1 MFGSGLATV
10 IYSNEK
16 MNCIMKI
23 AQSLEKSDLL
33 IQGFSEIIKNETK
46 EQKGRFLSMLLGALS
61 ASLLGN
67 LSAGKG
73 VMRASEGA
81 IRAGQDF

>member
-1 MFGSGLATV
+1 
-10 IYSNEK
+10 
-16 MNCIMKI
+16 MKI

-61 ASLLGN
+61 ASLLEN

>member
-10 IYSNEK
+10 IYPNEK

-46 EQKGRFLSMLLGALS
+46 EQKGRFLNMLLGALS

-67 LSAGKG
+67 LSAGKEM
-73 VMRASEGA
+73 MRASEGA

>member
-1 MFGSGLATV
+1 
-10 IYSNEK
+10 
-16 MNCIMKI
+16 MKI

-67 LSAGKG
+67 LSAGKEM
-73 VMRASEGA
+73 MRASEGA

>member
-1 MFGSGLATV
+1 
-10 IYSNEK
+10 
-16 MNCIMKI
+16 
-23 AQSLEKSDLL
+23 
-33 IQGFSEIIKNETK
+33 
-46 EQKGRFLSMLLGALS
+46 MLLGALS
-61 ASLLGN
+61 ASLLEN

>member
-1 MFGSGLATV
+1 
-10 IYSNEK
+10 
-16 MNCIMKI
+16 MKI

-46 EQKGRFLSMLLGALS
+46 EQKGRFLSMLLGVLS

-67 LSAGKG
+67 LSAGKEM
-73 VMRASEGA
+73 MRASEGA

>member
-1 MFGSGLATV
+1 
-10 IYSNEK
+10 
-16 MNCIMKI
+16 MKI

-61 ASLLGN
+61 ASLLEN

-73 VMRASEGA
+73 VMRASKGA

>member
-1 MFGSGLATV
+1 
-10 IYSNEK
+10 
-16 MNCIMKI
+16 MKI

-67 LSAGKG
+67 LSAGKE

>member
-1 MFGSGLATV
+1 
-10 IYSNEK
+10 
-16 MNCIMKI
+16 MKI

-33 IQGFSEIIKNETK
+33 IQGFSKIIKNETK

-67 LSAGKG
+67 LSAGKEM
-73 VMRASEGA
+73 MRASEGA